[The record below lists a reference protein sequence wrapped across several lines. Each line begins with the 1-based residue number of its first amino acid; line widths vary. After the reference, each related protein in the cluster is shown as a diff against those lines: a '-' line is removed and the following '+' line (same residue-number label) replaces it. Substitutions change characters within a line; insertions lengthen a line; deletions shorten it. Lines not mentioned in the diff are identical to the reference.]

1 MKMRVH
7 TPEGLAGLLAKEEV
21 YRFAYGAERPAHSDI
36 SLTMPGRLQT
46 YDSPQLHPIFQMNLP
61 EGYLL
66 ERLRHRLAKLTGADP
81 LQLIAAMACETA
93 IGRVRLTPTDREH
106 TAPTSPPMRLD
117 AILTY
122 RGAEGL
128 FQDLMERYMM
138 RAPLSGV
145 QPKVLVP
152 EAVHADP
159 MAAPTPKAAALTPDL
174 IVKSG
179 LADFPGLAINEFVC
193 MSIAR
198 AAGMP
203 GPDFYLSDDRQI
215 FVIRRFDRDA
225 QGAPLGFEDMAVLCG
240 RGADQKYTGS
250 YEMLAKL
257 VRMFAA
263 EDHVEPSLRA
273 LFDIVALSCIV
284 GNGDAHLKNF
294 GMLYGPSVTDVRL
307 APAYDIVCTTCY
319 LPNDALALNLDGN
332 KSLFA
337 ARLGLQQYMAICGLS
352 PSQGARRICELAEA
366 ALQTLAAHSD
376 LAAEVPGLVSQI
388 ESGAA
393 AYSQRFAK

>member
-1 MKMRVH
+1 MMRVH
-7 TPEGLAGLLAKEEV
+7 TPEGTAGLLAKEEV
-21 YRFAYGAERPAHSDI
+21 YRFAYSAQRAPDTDI
-36 SLTMPGRLQT
+36 SLTMPGRLLP
-46 YDSPQLHPIFQMNLP
+46 YDSQPLHPIFQMNMP

-81 LQLIAAMACETA
+81 LQLISAMACETS
-93 IGRVRLTPTDREH
+93 IGRVRLTPADRD
-106 TAPTSPPMRLD
+106 TPAPTSPPMRLE

-128 FQDLMERYMM
+128 FQDLMDRYMM

-152 EAVHADP
+152 EALKADA
-159 MAAPTPKAAALTPDL
+159 MAAPAPKAAALTPDL

-203 GPDFYLSDDRQI
+203 GPDFHLSDDRRI
-215 FVIRRFDRDA
+215 FVIRRFDRDEA
-225 QGAPLGFEDMAVLCG
+225 GAPLGFEDMAVLSG

-257 VRMFAA
+257 VRMYAC
-263 EDHVEPSLRA
+263 EERVEASLRE

-294 GMLYGPSVTDVRL
+294 GMLYAPHGTDVRL

-319 LPNDALALNLDGN
+319 LPDDALALSLDGN
-332 KSLFA
+332 KALFA
-337 ARLGLQQYMAICGLS
+337 ARLGLLKFMSTCGLTR
-352 PSQGARRICELAEA
+352 SQGALRICEIADA
-366 ALQTLAAHSD
+366 ALQTLSTHAD
-376 LAAEVPGLVSQI
+376 LAGEVSGLATKI
-388 ESGAA
+388 KGAA
-393 AYSQRFAK
+393 ETYRMLFKR

>member
-1 MKMRVH
+1 MMRVH
-7 TPEGLAGLLAKEEV
+7 TPEGISGLLAKEEV
-21 YRFAYGAERPAHSDI
+21 YRFAYSAQRPPNTDI
-36 SLTMPGRLQT
+36 SLTMPGRLQS
-46 YDSPQLHPIFQMNLP
+46 YDSPQLHPIFQMNMP

-66 ERLRHRLAKLTGADP
+66 ERLRHRLAKLTGTDP
-81 LQLIAAMACETA
+81 LQLISAMACETS
-93 IGRVRLTPTDREH
+93 IGRVRLTPAERDQPE
-106 TAPTSPPMRLD
+106 PSSPPMRLD

-128 FQDLMERYMM
+128 FQDLMDRYMM

-152 EAVHADP
+152 EAVTADT
-159 MAAPTPKAAALTPDL
+159 MAAPAPKAAALTPDL

-179 LADFPGLAINEFVC
+179 LSDFPGLAINEFVC

-203 GPDFYLSDDRQI
+203 GPEFYLSDDRQI
-215 FVIRRFDRDA
+215 FVIRRFDRDEA
-225 QGAPLGFEDMAVLCG
+225 GAPLGFEDMAVLSG

-257 VRMFAA
+257 VRMFAS
-263 EDHVEPSLRA
+263 EERVEQSLRE

-294 GMLYGPSVTDVRL
+294 GMLHSAGGTDVRL

-319 LPNDALALNLDGN
+319 LPDDALALNLDGN
-332 KSLFA
+332 KSIFA
-337 ARLGLQQYMAICGLS
+337 ARLGLLKYMETCGLTRK
-352 PSQGARRICELAEA
+352 QGALRIGEIADA
-366 ALQTLAAHSD
+366 ALKTLSLHGD
-376 LAAEVPGLVSQI
+376 LAGEVSGLAKRIKSSAETYRM
-388 ESGAA
+388 A
-393 AYSQRFAK
+393 FAK

>member
-1 MKMRVH
+1 MMRVH
-7 TPEGLAGLLAKEEV
+7 TPEGVAGLLAREDV
-21 YRFAYGAERPAHSDI
+21 YRFAYSAQRPPDTDI
-36 SLTMPGRLQT
+36 SLTMPGRLQS
-46 YDSPQLHPIFQMNLP
+46 YDSQQLHPIFQMNMP

-66 ERLRHRLAKLTGADP
+66 ERLRNRLAKLTGADP
-81 LQLIAAMACETA
+81 LQLVSAMACETS
-93 IGRVRLTPTDREH
+93 IGRVSLTPADREQSE
-106 TAPTSPPMRLD
+106 PGSQPMRLD

-152 EAVHADP
+152 EAVMADP
-159 MAAPTPKAAALTPDL
+159 MAAPTAKAAALTPDL

-225 QGAPLGFEDMAVLCG
+225 AGAPLGFEDMAVLSG

-257 VRMFAA
+257 VRMYAS
-263 EDHVEPSLRA
+263 EEQVEKSLRE
-273 LFDIVALSCIV
+273 LFDIVVLSCIV

-294 GMLYGPSVTDVRL
+294 GMLYSSGAADVRL

-319 LPNDALALNLDGN
+319 LPDDALALSLDGN
-332 KSLFA
+332 KSMFA
-337 ARLGLQQYMAICGLS
+337 ARLGLLQFMVTCGLTRR
-352 PSQGARRICELAEA
+352 QGARRICEIADA
-366 ALQTLAAHSD
+366 AVQTLSTCAD
-376 LAAEVPGLVSQI
+376 LAGEVSGLVPQI
-388 ESGAA
+388 EGAA
-393 AYSQRFAK
+393 ETYRMLFAK

>member
-1 MKMRVH
+1 MMRVH
-7 TPEGLAGLLAKEEV
+7 TPEGIAGLLAKEGV
-21 YRFAYGAERPAHSDI
+21 YRFAYSAQRPLHTDI
-36 SLTMPGRLQT
+36 SLTMPGRLQS
-46 YDSPQLHPIFQMNLP
+46 YDSQQLHPIFQMNMP

-66 ERLRHRLAKLTGADP
+66 ERLRNRLAKLTGADP
-81 LQLIAAMACETA
+81 LQLISAMACETS
-93 IGRVRLTPTDREH
+93 IGRVRLTPADRDAPE
-106 TAPTSPPMRLD
+106 PTSPPMRLD
-117 AILTY
+117 AILAY

-128 FQDLMERYMM
+128 FQDLMDRYMM

-152 EAVHADP
+152 EAVKADP
-159 MAAPTPKAAALTPDL
+159 MAAPAPKAAALTPDL

-179 LADFPGLAINEFVC
+179 LEDFPGLAINEFVC

-198 AAGMP
+198 AAGML

-215 FVIRRFDRDA
+215 FVIRRFDRDEI
-225 QGAPLGFEDMAVLCG
+225 GGPLGFEDMAVLSG

-257 VRMFAA
+257 VRMYAS
-263 EDHVEPSLRA
+263 EERVEKSLRD

-294 GMLYGPSVTDVRL
+294 GMLYSPSGTDVRL

-319 LPNDALALNLDGN
+319 LPDDALALSLDGN
-332 KSLFA
+332 RSIFA
-337 ARLGLQQYMAICGLS
+337 ARLGLLNYMLSCGLS
-352 PSQGARRICELAEA
+352 RRQGAMRICEIADA
-366 ALQTLAAHSD
+366 ALQTLSTHAD
-376 LAAEVPGLVSQI
+376 LAGEVAGLVNQI
-388 ESGAA
+388 KNAA
-393 AYSQRFAK
+393 EAYRMVFAK